1 MFLVVL
7 LNSYVL
13 AICLSKSKT
22 KQWARKNNIRII
34 TVKFERDNG
43 YFCGVKILFVAN
55 RVPYPPYRGD
65 KLKIFNLAKQLS
77 SSHEL
82 HLITIA
88 EDTLDLSYKDKLTP
102 YFKTIEMVYLPKWKR
117 QLNVF
122 RSLFNRKPLQ
132 VNYFSTSKFQ
142 NLVQSIHFDD
152 FDAIHVQ
159 HLRMSQFFDGQVPPQ
174 AILDLPDAFSLY
186 WKRRKERAKNPFIK
200 WFNALEYHRL
210 LKFEQKILPQFGLNL
225 VCNQEDK
232 EYLSRLQ
239 KGKKSKNQ
247 VRIDLLPNGVD
258 TDTFSRKH
266 SNMEPLRVLFT
277 GNMNYAPNVDG
288 VHYFTSEIWPLVLR
302 EVPNATFII
311 AGQKPVESVKLLASD
326 TIEVT
331 GFIEDLAHEY
341 TKAQVLVAPL
351 RFGAGTQNKVLEAMA
366 SAVPVVCTDIGFQG
380 LNANQGQGI
389 WSFTKPFDFATQL
402 IVLLN
407 DLQLAK
413 SKGLEGE
420 KIIKKHF
427 SWNSISSKLSSYFK
441 EMDEKK
447 GTES

>member
-1 MFLVVL
+1 M
-7 LNSYVL
+7 
-13 AICLSKSKT
+13 
-22 KQWARKNNIRII
+22 
-34 TVKFERDNG
+34 
-43 YFCGVKILFVAN
+43 KILFVAN

-77 SSHEL
+77 NTHEL

-88 EDTLDLSYKDKLTP
+88 EDTLDLSYRDKLTP

-117 QLNVF
+117 QLNVL
-122 RSLFNRKPLQ
+122 RSLFNRKPMQ

-142 NLVQSIHFDD
+142 DLVGSIDFND

-186 WKRRKERAKNPFIK
+186 WKRRKERAKNPFVK
-200 WFNALEYHRL
+200 WFNTLEYNRL

-232 EYLSRLQ
+232 EYLSNLQ
-239 KGKKSKNQ
+239 KEKESNNR
-247 VRIDLLPNGVD
+247 VRIELLPNGVD
-258 TDTFSRKH
+258 TNTFYRNH
-266 SNMEPLRVLFT
+266 SNMQPLRVLFT

-288 VHYFTSEIWPLVLR
+288 VHYFTSEIWPLVLD

-311 AGQKPVESVKLLASD
+311 AGQKPVDSVKSLASD
-326 TIEVT
+326 IIEVT

-341 TKAQVLVAPL
+341 TKAHVLVAPL

-366 SAVPVVCTDIGFQG
+366 TAIPVVCTDIGFQG
-380 LNANQGQGI
+380 LNADQGQGI
-389 WSFTKPFDFATQL
+389 WSFTEPSDFASQL
-402 IVLLN
+402 IGLLK
-407 DLQLAK
+407 DTSLAK

-420 KIIKKHF
+420 KIIKEHF
-427 SWNSISSKLSSYFK
+427 SWTSISGKLSTYFK
-441 EMDEKK
+441 EMNKK
-447 GTES
+447 KSTES